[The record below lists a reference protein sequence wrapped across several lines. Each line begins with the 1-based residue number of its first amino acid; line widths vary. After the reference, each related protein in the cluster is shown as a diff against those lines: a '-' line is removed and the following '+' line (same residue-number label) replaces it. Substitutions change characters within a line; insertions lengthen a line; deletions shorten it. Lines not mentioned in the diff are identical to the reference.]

1 MAILRSGRIANPTL
15 LQTSSITGI
24 PPLGSEGL
32 RPRVPRPKPEGLQL
46 AKLSTYLR
54 CYMYTVY
61 YLCNVAYC
69 NIFTHIHMQTHRN
82 MDVAVKQTE
91 REIERESLLET

>member
-1 MAILRSGRIANPTL
+1 
-15 LQTSSITGI
+15 
-24 PPLGSEGL
+24 
-32 RPRVPRPKPEGLQL
+32 
-46 AKLSTYLR
+46 
-54 CYMYTVY
+54 MYTVY